1 MLFRSWQHLAKG
13 GSSDIEN
20 FDGVLQIEKRVE
32 YSVLSELK
40 ERGHEVHELSEFG
53 HGSSVQLL
61 EVTPDGTFIAGSD
74 PRAEG
79 HAAGI

>member
-1 MLFRSWQHLAKG
+1 LAKP
-13 GSSDIEN
+13 GSSSDLEN
-20 FDGVLQIEKRVE
+20 FDGVLQVENRVSFE
-32 YSVLSELK
+32 VQSELK
-40 ERGHEVHELSEFG
+40 KRGHDLQELPPYG
-53 HGSSVQLL
+53 HGSAVQLL